1 MNPRGI
7 QPALK
12 DIPASKAIATLLTL
26 TDHGTTGAVTNQGAA
41 EFRFYDSNAIDYH
54 EGLLAIHIKTTGG
67 KGATPTAVGA
77 SQTFTLKYAF
87 SDYDLDVSEIPTVL
101 ASSAKSLVCALPNA
115 ISARATGV
123 LTISGLPTL
132 NNKVVF
138 AKPAVNGVAQNF
150 IYNWID
156 SGLLDLN
163 ASPFNVATGVSA
175 AAAALDLIDAI
186 NRAAYPS
193 PAYSTGMILN
203 PLVSAA
209 TGGAGVV
216 NVTAKEY
223 GTSGNQILTTE
234 TDPQTAFGSG
244 ALTGGSSAGTAIF
257 QTEPFVH
264 GGRHLYIW
272 YDRTA
277 FASANA
283 LIDVEAKLI
292 RL

>member
-7 QPALK
+7 QSDLK
-12 DIPASKAIATLLTL
+12 SIPASKAIKTLLTL
-26 TDHGTTGAVTNQGAA
+26 TDHGTTGVVTNQGAA
-41 EFRFYDSNAIDYH
+41 EFRIVDDNTIDYH
-54 EGLLAIHIKTTGG
+54 EGLLAIQVKTTGG

-77 SQTFTLKYAF
+77 SQTFTIKYAF
-87 SDYDLDVSEIPTVL
+87 SDYDLDIAEVPTVL
-101 ASSAKSLVCALPNA
+101 APVAESLICALPNA
-115 ISARATGV
+115 ISVRATGV
-123 LTISGLPTL
+123 LTIAGVPAL
-132 NNKVVF
+132 NAQVLF
-138 AKPAVNGVAQNF
+138 DKPAANGVANRF
-150 IYNWID
+150 LYNWID

-209 TGGAGVV
+209 TGGAGIV

-223 GTSGNQILTTE
+223 GTAGNQILTTE
-234 TDPQTAFGSG
+234 TGANTSFGAG
-244 ALTGGSSAGTAIF
+244 TLTGGSSAGTAIF
-257 QTEPFVH
+257 ATQPFVH
-264 GGRHLYIW
+264 RGRFMYIW